1 MRYLGLASYY
11 LHLQL
16 LSFRSQYLL
25 YFFYQVTVQKV
36 RSPSFLKHGGT
47 GSIFKFIFPGISSCS
62 VERAFAILWRKL
74 LNCWSSSKTI
84 SINCKFSFGFFRDCF
99 LIFRRSFDWIF
110 DFVLD
115 KRGSEF
121 LSYKIKLRNRF
132 TQNDVTRRVTNSK
145 ISIEILLSSD

>member
-47 GSIFKFIFPGISSCS
+47 GSIFKFIFPGVSSCS

-99 LIFRRSFDWIF
+99 LIFRRCLTDFLISFLTREVRNSWVTKSSYEIDLRKMTSH
-110 DFVLD
+110 VELLTR
-115 KRGSEF
+115 KF
-121 LSYKIKLRNRF
+121 L
-132 TQNDVTRRVTNSK
+132 
-145 ISIEILLSSD
+145 